1 LADLVTTQILEN
13 GPSRLVMKFTNL
25 SDGTGESGVVKVD
38 ATSTAIGNSVQGN
51 LVAPGTHLSVNGI
64 FYDITAMRL
73 RILWDADTDVDLF
86 VLSGDGQRWQF
97 RDERAGFAIHNP
109 LATGAT
115 GSILFTTVG
124 AALNSA
130 YTVIL
135 SMMKGVPQ
143 T

>member
-1 LADLVTTQILEN
+1 MADVVTTQILEN

-25 SDGTGESGVVKVD
+25 SDGTGETGVTKVD
-38 ATSTAIGNSVQGN
+38 ATSSTIGVITQGN
-51 LVAPGTHLSVNGI
+51 TVTPGTHLAITGI

-73 RILWDADTDVDLF
+73 RILWDADTDTDIF

-97 RDERAGFAIHNP
+97 RDERAGFALTNP
-109 LATGAT
+109 KNTGAT

-135 SMMKGVPQ
+135 AMLKGIPQ